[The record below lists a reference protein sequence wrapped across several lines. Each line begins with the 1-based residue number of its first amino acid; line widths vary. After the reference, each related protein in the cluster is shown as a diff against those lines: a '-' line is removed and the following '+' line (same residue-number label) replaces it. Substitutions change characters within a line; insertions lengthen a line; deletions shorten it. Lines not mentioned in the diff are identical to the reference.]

1 MKIMKKA
8 ASGCKK
14 YHLDLFLKIM
24 LKFRKLYIISLVIS
38 AASLIL
44 SYILPLVNIMFID
57 KGIIGKDI
65 KTVFISIFI
74 MAGINIV
81 REILKICDTKFT
93 YYFRYRLE
101 SYLKTRI
108 LNYCIYQSYTNENSG
123 EYHSLI
129 KRDSECVLSLS
140 QTLFK
145 NIFINAVSVIFSVF
159 MLIKIQ
165 PLLAFPVLLLQII
178 FVSVRLRTRKQ
189 EEENGHIARST
200 FVYVMS
206 VLNELVNNI
215 RSIALL
221 GAGPYAE
228 KRFSDSLRKDYDV
241 QKKNTMFSTKIHSIV
256 SGGMNIS
263 SLLMLCVGGILVI
276 VDKMTM
282 GKLITFNQYTNSI
295 SDPLI
300 TLLTMPAELSDELA
314 SVDKIAAILE
324 YEEKHTDH
332 DIGEISDITIEDL
345 TFSYGNNIIFR
356 KADACFK
363 KGSVYYLEGKSGSG
377 KTTFINII
385 LGLYNDFKG
394 SVTING
400 VPIQQID
407 TYSKMEMISL
417 VTQNSV
423 LFNDTV
429 GNNIT
434 LGDTENISRIDDI
447 CRCCCIYD
455 DIDRLPDKYQTVIAE
470 NGKNFSGGQK
480 SRICLARAL
489 YQNKPIIIIDEVTA
503 GLDRATE
510 TKLRKNLEKYIKDK
524 IVIIITHSKNFI
536 IPDSRI
542 YRIENNKV
550 V

>member
-1 MKIMKKA
+1 
-8 ASGCKK
+8 
-14 YHLDLFLKIM
+14 
-24 LKFRKLYIISLVIS
+24 
-38 AASLIL
+38 
-44 SYILPLVNIMFID
+44 
-57 KGIIGKDI
+57 
-65 KTVFISIFI
+65 
-74 MAGINIV
+74 
-81 REILKICDTKFT
+81 
-93 YYFRYRLE
+93 
-101 SYLKTRI
+101 
-108 LNYCIYQSYTNENSG
+108 
-123 EYHSLI
+123 
-129 KRDSECVLSLS
+129 
-140 QTLFK
+140 
-145 NIFINAVSVIFSVF
+145 

-345 TFSYGNNIIFR
+345 TFSYGKNIIFR

-385 LGLYNDFKG
+385 LGLYDDFKG